1 MNIQDYQKKYLN
13 KKFIIIYVII
23 FVIIYLLISFIRFLG
38 QIPILLIVTFF
49 ITYYF
54 QNTLKLYF
62 SPQEEEEYLYSKI
75 IKKS

>member
-1 MNIQDYQKKYLN
+1 MDFQDLQKKYLN
-13 KKFIIIYVII
+13 KKFIIVYIII
-23 FVIIYLLISFIRFLG
+23 FIMLYLLISFIRFLG

-62 SPQEEEEYLYSKI
+62 TPS
-75 IKKS
+75 

>member
-1 MNIQDYQKKYLN
+1 MDFQDLQKKYLN
-13 KKFIIIYVII
+13 KKFIIVYIII
-23 FVIIYLLISFIRFLG
+23 FIMLYFLISFIRFLG

-62 SPQEEEEYLYSKI
+62 TPS
-75 IKKS
+75 

>member
-1 MNIQDYQKKYLN
+1 MDFQDLQKKYLN
-13 KKFIIIYVII
+13 KKFIIVYI
-23 FVIIYLLISFIRFLG
+23 FIFIMLYLLISFIRFLG

-62 SPQEEEEYLYSKI
+62 SPT
-75 IKKS
+75 

>member
-1 MNIQDYQKKYLN
+1 MDFQDLQKKYLN
-13 KKFIIIYVII
+13 KKFIIVYIII
-23 FVIIYLLISFIRFLG
+23 FIMLYLLISFIRFLG

-62 SPQEEEEYLYSKI
+62 
-75 IKKS
+75 KS

>member
-1 MNIQDYQKKYLN
+1 MDFQDLQKKYLN
-13 KKFIIIYVII
+13 KKFIIVYIII
-23 FVIIYLLISFIRFLG
+23 FIMLYLLISFIRFLG

-62 SPQEEEEYLYSKI
+62 TS
-75 IKKS
+75 